1 MKRLFHFHLQGKRLV
16 AAVTVLLLSV
26 SQLAVAMHA
35 CSPTE
40 STVSTAAMM
49 SDQAVEGGRDCDCP
63 TDAEDET
70 GAMSAICKQHCESG
84 HQNLAKSFV
93 ADHLSFTAVL
103 AIPGVTLRETARSI
117 GPPAVDRV
125 ATSPPFLR
133 NAILRI

>member
-35 CSPTE
+35 CSPMKVTSSSAHHALE
-40 STVSTAAMM
+40 S
-49 SDQAVEGGRDCDCP
+49 GRDCDCP

-70 GAMSAICKQHCESG
+70 GTASAICKQHCESG
-84 HQNLAKSFV
+84 HQNLAKPFV
-93 ADHLSFTAVL
+93 ADQIGFAAVISSPTITRSETDRKVAPRL
-103 AIPGVTLRETARSI
+103 A
-117 GPPAVDRV
+117 DRV

-133 NAILRI
+133 NTILRI

>member
-49 SDQAVEGGRDCDCP
+49 SDQAVESGRDCDCP
-63 TDAEDET
+63 TEEAGT
-70 GAMSAICKQHCESG
+70 VSAICKQHCESG

-93 ADHLSFTAVL
+93 ADYISFTAVL
-103 AIPGVTLRETARSI
+103 TIPGVTLRETARSI
-117 GPPAVDRV
+117 GPPAADRV